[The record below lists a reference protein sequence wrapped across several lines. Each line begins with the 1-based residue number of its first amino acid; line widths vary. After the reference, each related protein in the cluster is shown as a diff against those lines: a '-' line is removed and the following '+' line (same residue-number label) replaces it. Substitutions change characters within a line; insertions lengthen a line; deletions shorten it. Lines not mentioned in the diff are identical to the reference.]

1 MNRLHDLETTAKIKI
16 ALIANPHVGGLD
28 IGVDTINDIVF
39 LKGFVQ
45 DSDQK
50 LLAEE
55 IVRSHGGIDVK
66 NDIEVLSDASLG
78 KGEAAEFVAD
88 NHDIAIEDEAI
99 LQRLLS
105 NLTADSRINALMIN
119 VETADG
125 IVKLSGVQDSQAGS
139 IRAEEIA
146 RQVQGVKDV
155 INNIRVRS

>member
-1 MNRLHDLETTAKIKI
+1 MSRLHDLETTTEIKI

-55 IVRSHGGIDVK
+55 IAHSHGGSDIK

-88 NHDIAIEDEAI
+88 NRDIMIEDEAI
-99 LQRLLS
+99 RQRVLS
-105 NLTADSRINALMIN
+105 DLTADSRINALMIN

-155 INNIRVRS
+155 INHTQVRA